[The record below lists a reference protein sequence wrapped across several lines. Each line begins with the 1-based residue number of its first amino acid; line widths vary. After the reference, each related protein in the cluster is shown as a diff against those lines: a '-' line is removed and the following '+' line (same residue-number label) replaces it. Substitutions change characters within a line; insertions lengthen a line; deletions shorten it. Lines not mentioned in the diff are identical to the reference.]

1 MRVWTMLLS
10 LIVACLMAVNL
21 PAQESKPPAKKHP
34 LLDRFEKLDTN
45 HDGILTA
52 EEFAAAHQKHGD
64 KAKTVFQ
71 ALEKL
76 GGTTTKD
83 GVTGMTF
90 QEFKKAHLEWKKTH
104 PGKAPPTT

>member
-1 MRVWTMLLS
+1 MRAWTMLLS
-10 LIVACLMAVNL
+10 LTVAFLVASTAL
-21 PAQESKPPAKKHP
+21 AQGTEPTAKKHP
-34 LLDRFEKLDTN
+34 LLERFQKMDAN

-52 EEFAAAHQKHGD
+52 EEFAVAHPKLGD
-64 KAKTVFQ
+64 KAKTAFE

-83 GVTGMTF
+83 GATGMTF

-104 PGKAPPTT
+104 PGKTHPTT